1 MQKKDIALLE
11 ISKIIVHDV
20 PRHKKDDTSPQIDY
34 SNKESNLTNELKLF
48 FKDKLTE
55 IISKKSFRVRFNS
68 SLPSPVPDII
78 SELNSSS
85 PRIDFIEPSKKIA
98 KHLYDIQKGTNP
110 AGIIVII
117 EGKINVKNILAIL
130 KVERDEGAKIEK
142 NSGQNYLDIVTVHDL
157 LLTKKTKLFK
167 ASIFFNRSDYEID
180 FDGYVADN
188 QLQISSMK
196 DVADFFLSDFL
207 GCDYYD
213 DTRIM
218 TKNFFTYTQTY
229 ITNIEDPIKKAK
241 YYEHLLSYTNKPDNS
256 LSFLEFSMEYLEM
269 ADRQNYED
277 HMRLNKFPEDN
288 FRKDTELIQSHIKK
302 MMIDFENDISIISKN
317 GDIGN
322 KVKLSHIDNGFT
334 KAEII
339 SKIKKIYS

>member
-20 PRHKKDDTSPQIDY
+20 PRHKKNDTSPQIDY
-34 SNKESNLTNELKLF
+34 SNKESNLTPELKLF

-55 IISKKSFRVRFNS
+55 IISKKSFRVIFNA
-68 SLPSPVPDII
+68 SLPSPVPAII

-85 PRIDFIEPSKKIA
+85 PRIDFVEPSKKIA

-117 EGKINVKNILAIL
+117 EGKINAKNILAIL

-196 DVADFFLSDFL
+196 EVADFFLSDFL

-218 TKNFFTYTQTY
+218 TKNFFEHTQTF
-229 ITNIEDPIKKAK
+229 ITKIEDSIKKAK

-269 ADRQNYED
+269 ADRQIYED

-322 KVKLSHIDNGFT
+322 KVKLSPFDNGYT

-339 SKIKKIYS
+339 SKIKKVYS

>member
-34 SNKESNLTNELKLF
+34 SNKESNLTPELKLF

-68 SLPSPVPDII
+68 SITSPVPAII
-78 SELNSSS
+78 TELNSSS
-85 PRIDFIEPSKKIA
+85 PRIDFVEPSKKIA

-117 EGKINVKNILAIL
+117 EGKINAKNILAIL

-167 ASIFFNRSDYEID
+167 ASIFFNRIDYELD
-180 FDGYVADN
+180 YEGYVADN
-188 QLQISSMK
+188 QRQISSMK
-196 DVADFFLSDFL
+196 EVADFFLSDFL
-207 GCDYYD
+207 GCEYYD

-218 TKNFFTYTQTY
+218 TKNFFEFTQTY
-229 ITNIEDPIKKAK
+229 ITKVEDPIKKAK

-269 ADRQNYED
+269 GDRQIYED

-322 KVKLSHIDNGFT
+322 KVKLSSIDNGYT

-339 SKIKKIYS
+339 SKIKKVYS

>member
-11 ISKIIVHDV
+11 ISKIIVHDI

-34 SNKESNLTNELKLF
+34 SNKESNLTPELKLF
-48 FKDKLTE
+48 FKDKLIE
-55 IISKKSFRVRFNS
+55 IINKKSFRVRFNS
-68 SLPSPVPDII
+68 TSVSPVPVII
-78 SELNSSS
+78 SELNLST
-85 PRIDFIEPSKKIA
+85 PRKDLIDPSKKIA

-117 EGKINVKNILAIL
+117 EGTINSKNILSIL

-142 NSGQNYLDIVTVHDL
+142 NTGQNYLDIVTVHDL

-167 ASIFFNRSDYEID
+167 ASLFFNRIDYELD
-180 FDGYVADN
+180 YEGYVADN

-196 DVADFFLSDFL
+196 EVADFFLSDFL
-207 GCDYYD
+207 GCEYFD

-218 TKNFFTYTQTY
+218 TKNFFEFTQTY
-229 ITNIEDPIKKAK
+229 ITKVEDPIKKAK

-256 LSFLEFSMEYLEM
+256 FSFLEFSTEYLEIN
-269 ADRQNYED
+269 DRQTYED
-277 HMRLNKFPEDN
+277 HMRLFKFPEDN
-288 FRKDTELIQSHIKK
+288 FRKDTELIQSHITR
-302 MMIDFENDISIISKN
+302 MMIDFENDVSIISKK
-317 GDIGN
+317 GDLDKKII
-322 KVKLSHIDNGFT
+322 LSAVENGFT

-339 SKIKKIYS
+339 SRIKKVYS